1 MMPVDVLLSGM
12 LRIEGYGQGHTLR
25 EDGTY
30 RVWVGHRSTVKDVI
44 RRLGVPARR
53 VVMTMLN
60 GRQCQVTATLKKQD
74 RVILI
79 PEDVAM
85 LWRALG
91 RQNLGLGIGRD
102 S

>member
-12 LRIEGYGQGHTLR
+12 LRMQNYGQGQTLR

-30 RVWVGHRSTVKDVI
+30 RVYVRRESTVTDII
-44 RRLGVPARR
+44 RRLGIPARQ
-53 VVMTMLN
+53 VVMTMRN
-60 GRQCQVTATLKKQD
+60 GRQCQTTARLKQGD
-74 RVILI
+74 RVVLI
-79 PEDVAM
+79 PEDVAA

-91 RQNLGLGIGRD
+91 RQNLDMGIGYD